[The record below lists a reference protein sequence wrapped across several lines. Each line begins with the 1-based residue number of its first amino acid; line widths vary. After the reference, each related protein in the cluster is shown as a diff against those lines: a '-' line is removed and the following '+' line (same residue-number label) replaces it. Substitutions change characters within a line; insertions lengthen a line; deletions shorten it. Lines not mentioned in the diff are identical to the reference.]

1 MKSDLPALMQTR
13 NLDALMILG
22 DAFHNPPMVYFTGV
36 VHVSSGVLVLKRGE
50 EPVLFA
56 NPMERDEA
64 AATGLATRN
73 LNDYNYSQLYEE
85 SGKDALLATARMYQ
99 LLLKDLGV
107 DSGRVAICGQGDAGT
122 HYALV
127 SALQELLPQVDFV
140 GEFRDSLLLA
150 ARATKDEQEIDQMRS
165 VGQRTVEVVG
175 QLAEYLGSQQAKDGV
190 LVDGEGLPIT
200 VGRVKEKVNLW
211 LAEQGLDNPHGLIF
225 APGAEGGVPH
235 STGSADAVLRLGEPI
250 VFDIFPCEGGGG
262 YFFDFTRT
270 WCIGHASEEAQ
281 ALYDDVRAVY
291 DTIMAELEPDTP
303 CTQYQARTCELFA
316 ERGHPTVAEDPTTQ
330 VGFVHG
336 LAHGLGLDIH
346 EAPRFSRDA
355 TEKDILRRSSVV
367 TIEPGLYYPERGLGC
382 RIEDAVYINP
392 AGRPEVLAPYPL
404 DLVIPLKG

>member
-1 MKSDLPALMQTR
+1 MKSDLPALMETR
-13 NLDALMILG
+13 NLDALLILG
-22 DAFHNPPMVYFTGV
+22 DAFHNPPMVYFTGLA
-36 VHVSSGVLVLKRGE
+36 HVSHGVLVLKRGE

-64 AATGLATRN
+64 AGTGLATRN
-73 LNDYNYSQLYEE
+73 LNDYNYSKLYEE

-99 LLLKDLGV
+99 MLLKDMGV
-107 DSGRVAICGQGDAGT
+107 DSGRVAVYGQGDAGE
-122 HYALV
+122 HHALIT
-127 SALQELLPQVDFV
+127 ALEELLPQVDFV
-140 GEFRDSLLLA
+140 GEFRDSVLLA
-150 ARATKDEQEIDQMRS
+150 ARATKDEQEIAQMRS

-175 QLAEYLGSQQAKDGV
+175 RLADYLGSQQARDGL
-190 LVDGEGLPIT
+190 LVDSDGQPIT
-200 VGRVKEKVNLW
+200 VGHVKKKINLW
-211 LAEQGLDNPHGLIF
+211 LAEQGLDNPHGTIF

-235 STGSADAVLRLGEPI
+235 SAGSADAVLRLGELI
-250 VFDIFPCEGGGG
+250 VFDIFPCEAGGG

-270 WCIGHASEEAQ
+270 WCIGHASEAAQ

-291 DTIMAELEPDTP
+291 ETVMGELEPETP
-303 CTQYQARTCELFA
+303 CMQYQELTCRLFA
-316 ERGHPTVAEDPTTQ
+316 VQGHPTVAEDPTTE

-355 TEKDILRRSSVV
+355 TEKDVLRRGSVV

-382 RIEDAVYINP
+382 RIENAVYMRP
-392 AGRPEVLAPYPL
+392 DGKPEVLAPYPL